1 MKINFRQGI
10 VRYQTDVY
18 AQPAFLQKSTLNSQ
32 FIDLIVSP
40 DPTIIVFAH
49 RGANY
54 LFEEAKTVANAWGPF
69 VGTTTQYLYWDLDLL
84 TGILTRG
91 ATTLP
96 PIYSGT
102 APKNMP
108 TGQHWFD
115 TSNTLMQVW
124 NGTAWIEK
132 IRVFAAT
139 YSSSSVIKPFPLGSQ
154 AGLVQ
159 TIDAGNLV
167 LDEYNKPLRQ
177 SNGTFVTT
185 TTTMAIVGLA
195 TKKVKFETE
204 VLQLMATEYIPKF
217 SLVQAMAGRK
227 CSLARSSDKMSRV
240 SGICMEDM
248 YQGEISVI
256 VPNGLVRYEGWNW
269 PIQRINR
276 PIFCGPTG
284 QLTLSPPT
292 TGVLQQVGVVYD
304 TDAVFMNIF
313 PPIML
318 ERPDDTDVPVPPIGA
333 PIADFTV
340 QPYVLTGPAPF
351 TVKFVSTSLNN
362 PTTFEWDFDNNG
374 TLDASTASPT
384 FIYSTPGTYS
394 VRLKATN
401 GAGSNEM
408 TKTNFITVYDA
419 SQTTGLT
426 NLDVNLYGPT
436 QIRPSNEFQVTLNVV
451 NTGLLTA
458 TNVQRTFSVSDVRG
472 QQVPVS
478 RLPLGSIVARIQNR
492 TVVTLPQILSMIS
505 GSSISVSF
513 TVTAPNVAGT
523 INMDASVFSPEIDVE
538 TGDNTTSLSVISRV

>member
-49 RGANY
+49 RNANY
-54 LFEEAKTVANAWGPF
+54 LFEEAKTIPNAWGPF

-84 TGILTRG
+84 TGVLTRG
-91 ATTLP
+91 STNLP

-102 APKNMP
+102 APRNIP
-108 TGQHWFD
+108 VGQHWFD
-115 TSNTLMQVW
+115 TANTLMLVW
-124 NGTAWIEK
+124 NGNAWIEK

-139 YSSSSVIKPFPLGSQ
+139 YSSSSVIKPFPIGSQ

-159 TIDAGNLV
+159 TINAGNLV

-195 TKKVKFETE
+195 TKTVKFETE
-204 VLQLMATEYIPKF
+204 VLQLMATEYIPKY
-217 SLVQAMAGRK
+217 SLVQALAGRK
-227 CSLARSSDKMSRV
+227 CSLARSTNKMSRV
-240 SGICMEDM
+240 SGLCTEDM
-248 YQGEISVI
+248 YEGEISVI
-256 VPNGLVRYEGWNW
+256 VPNGLVRFEGWNF
-269 PIQRINR
+269 PINKINR
-276 PIFCGPTG
+276 PVFCGATG
-284 QLTLSPPT
+284 QLTLTPPT

-318 ERPDDTDVPVPPIGA
+318 ERPDQNEINPPPIGS

-340 QPYVLTGPAPF
+340 QPYVLTGAAPF

-362 PTTFEWDFDNNG
+362 PSTFEWDFTNDG
-374 TLDASTASPT
+374 TLDASTQSPT
-384 FIYSTPGTYS
+384 FTYSTPGTYS
-394 VRLKATN
+394 VKLKVTN
-401 GAGSNEM
+401 GAGSNEI
-408 TKTNFITVYDA
+408 TKSNFITVYDG
-419 SQTTGLT
+419 SQSTGLT
-426 NLDVNLYGPT
+426 NLDITLSAPT
-436 QIRPSNEFQVTLNVV
+436 QTKPSNDFQVTLTVDNS
-451 NTGLLTA
+451 GMLTA
-458 TNVQRTFSVSDVRG
+458 TNVQRTFSVNDVKG

-478 RLPLGSIVARIQNR
+478 RLPLGSIVARAQGR
-492 TVVTLPQILSMIS
+492 TVVTLPPILSMIR
-505 GSSISVSF
+505 GSSISLTF
-513 TVTAPNVAGT
+513 TITAPNIAGT
-523 INMDASVFSPEIDVE
+523 ISMDASVFSPEIDVE
-538 TGDNTTSLSVISRV
+538 TGDNTTALSVISRP

>member
-18 AQPAFLQKSTLNSQ
+18 GQPAFLQKSTLNSQ

-49 RGANY
+49 RSANY
-54 LFEEAKTVANAWGPF
+54 LFEEAKTIPSAWGPF
-69 VGTTTQYLYWDLDLL
+69 VGTTTQYLYWDIDLL

-91 ATTLP
+91 STTLP

-102 APKNMP
+102 APKNVAN
-108 TGQHWFD
+108 GQHWFD

-124 NGTAWIEK
+124 NGNTWVEK

-139 YSSSSVIKPFPLGSQ
+139 YSSSSVIKPFPIGSQ

-177 SNGTFVTT
+177 SNGTFVTS

-204 VLQLMATEYIPKF
+204 VLQLMATEYIPKY
-217 SLVQAMAGRK
+217 SLVQAMVGRK
-227 CSLARSSDKMSRV
+227 CLLARSTDKMSRV
-240 SGICMEDM
+240 SGLSIEDM
-248 YQGEISVI
+248 YQGEISII

-269 PIQRINR
+269 PVNKINR
-276 PIFCGPTG
+276 PVFCGPTG
-284 QLTLSPPT
+284 QLTTTPPT
-292 TGVLQQVGVVYD
+292 SGVIQQVGVVYD

-318 ERPDDTDVPVPPIGA
+318 ERPDENEINPPAAGTPV
-333 PIADFTV
+333 ADFTV
-340 QPYVLTGPAPF
+340 QPFILTGAAPF

-362 PTTFEWDFDNNG
+362 PTSFEWDFNNDG
-374 TLDASTASPT
+374 TVDATTQSPT
-384 FIYSTPGTYS
+384 FTYSTPGVYS
-394 VRLKATN
+394 VKLKATN
-401 GAGSNEM
+401 GSGFNEI
-408 TKTNFITVYDA
+408 TKANFITVYDA
-419 SQTTGLT
+419 SQTSGLT
-426 NLDVNLYGPT
+426 NLDVTLSAPT
-436 QIRPSNEFQVTLNVV
+436 QVKTSSEIQVTLTVDNS
-451 NTGLLTA
+451 GLLTA
-458 TNVQRTFSVSDVRG
+458 TNVQRTFSINDVRG

-478 RLPLGSIVARIQNR
+478 RLPLGSIVARSQGR
-492 TVVTLPQILSMIS
+492 TVVTLPIILSMVS
-505 GSSISVSF
+505 GSSISTTF
-513 TVTAPNVAGT
+513 TVTAPNIAGT
-523 INMDASVFSPEIDVE
+523 LSMDSSVFSPEIDVE
-538 TGDNTTSLSVISRV
+538 TGDNTTSLSVICKP

>member
-1 MKINFRQGI
+1 
-10 VRYQTDVY
+10 
-18 AQPAFLQKSTLNSQ
+18 
-32 FIDLIVSP
+32 
-40 DPTIIVFAH
+40 
-49 RGANY
+49 
-54 LFEEAKTVANAWGPF
+54 
-69 VGTTTQYLYWDLDLL
+69 
-84 TGILTRG
+84 
-91 ATTLP
+91 
-96 PIYSGT
+96 
-102 APKNMP
+102 
-108 TGQHWFD
+108 
-115 TSNTLMQVW
+115 
-124 NGTAWIEK
+124 
-132 IRVFAAT
+132 
-139 YSSSSVIKPFPLGSQ
+139 
-154 AGLVQ
+154 
-159 TIDAGNLV
+159 
-167 LDEYNKPLRQ
+167 
-177 SNGTFVTT
+177 
-185 TTTMAIVGLA
+185 
-195 TKKVKFETE
+195 
-204 VLQLMATEYIPKF
+204 
-217 SLVQAMAGRK
+217 
-227 CSLARSSDKMSRV
+227 
-240 SGICMEDM
+240 
-248 YQGEISVI
+248 
-256 VPNGLVRYEGWNW
+256 
-269 PIQRINR
+269 
-276 PIFCGPTG
+276 
-284 QLTLSPPT
+284 
-292 TGVLQQVGVVYD
+292 
-304 TDAVFMNIF
+304 
-313 PPIML
+313 
-318 ERPDDTDVPVPPIGA
+318 
-333 PIADFTV
+333 
-340 QPYVLTGPAPF
+340 VLTGPAPF